1 MLPNIKQH
9 FKIVDN
15 FLELPGMWRTFAL
28 QQEYIK
34 DHSGYPGKKTKTLDE
49 LNAGMFHSLAEKIV
63 LHVNGKTN
71 FQRLK
76 IQFTCTNLNE
86 FSNNERHQ
94 DEPFYNVAGLIY
106 LNENA
111 PANTGTVFFNKTAR
125 GEQVE
130 TITVE
135 NAYNRMI
142 IFDPAWWHSPAG
154 TFGDDLESSR
164 LTITF
169 FGIAT

>member
-1 MLPNIKQH
+1 MISNIKQH
-9 FKIVDN
+9 FKIIDN
-15 FLELPGMWRTFAL
+15 FLELPGMWRIFAL

-34 DHSGYPGKKTKTLDE
+34 DYPGKKTKTLDK
-49 LNAGMFHSLAEKIV
+49 LNDGMFHSLAEKIV
-63 LHVNGKTN
+63 LHVNGKNN

-76 IQFTCTNLNE
+76 IQFAYTNLNE
-86 FSNNERHQ
+86 FSNVSHQ

-106 LNENA
+106 LNENP
-111 PANTGTVFFNKTAR
+111 PANTGTVFFSKAVS
-125 GEQVE
+125 GELVE

-142 IFDPAWWHSPAG
+142 IFDPAQWHAIAG

-169 FGIAT
+169 FGTAI

>member
-1 MLPNIKQH
+1 MLPKIKQH

-15 FLELPGMWRTFAL
+15 FLELPGMWRIFAL
-28 QQEYIK
+28 QQEYLK
-34 DHSGYPGKKTKTLDE
+34 DYSEYPGKKTKTLDE

-63 LHVNGKTN
+63 LHVNGKNN

-76 IQFTCTNLNE
+76 IQFAYTNVNE
-86 FSNNERHQ
+86 FSNVSHQ
-94 DEPFYNVAGLIY
+94 DQPFYNVAGVIY
-106 LNENA
+106 LNENP
-111 PANTGTVFFNKTAR
+111 PANTGTVFFNNAVS
-125 GEQVE
+125 GELVE

-142 IFDPAWWHSPAG
+142 IFDPSQWHAMVG
-154 TFGDDLESSR
+154 AFGDDLESSR

-169 FGIAT
+169 FGTAI

>member
-1 MLPNIKQH
+1 VIANTKQH
-9 FKIVDN
+9 FKIIDN
-15 FLELPGMWRTFAL
+15 FLELPGMWRIFAL
-28 QQEYIK
+28 QQEYLK
-34 DHSGYPGKKTKTLDE
+34 DYSEYPGRKTKTLNE
-49 LNAGMFHSLAEKIV
+49 LNDGMFHSLAKKIIP
-63 LHVNGKTN
+63 HVNGKKD

-76 IQFTCTNLNE
+76 IQFAYTNLNE
-86 FSNNERHQ
+86 FSNVSHQ

-106 LNENA
+106 LNENP
-111 PANTGTVFFNKTAR
+111 PANTGTVFFNNAVS
-125 GEQVE
+125 GELVE

-142 IFDPAWWHSPAG
+142 IFDPAHWHAIVG

-169 FGIAT
+169 FGTAV

>member
-1 MLPNIKQH
+1 MLPKIKQH

-15 FLELPGMWRTFAL
+15 FLELPGMWRIFAL
-28 QQEYIK
+28 QQEYLK
-34 DHSGYPGKKTKTLDE
+34 DYSEYPGKKTKTLDE

-63 LHVNGKTN
+63 LHVNGKNN

-76 IQFTCTNLNE
+76 IQFAYTNVNE
-86 FSNNERHQ
+86 FSNVSHQ
-94 DEPFYNVAGLIY
+94 DQPFYNVAGVIY
-106 LNENA
+106 LNENP
-111 PANTGTVFFNKTAR
+111 PANTGTVFFNNAVS
-125 GEQVE
+125 GELVE

-142 IFDPAWWHSPAG
+142 IFDPAQWHAMVG

-169 FGIAT
+169 FGTAT

>member
-1 MLPNIKQH
+1 MISNTKQQL
-9 FKIVDN
+9 KIIDN
-15 FLELPGMWRTFAL
+15 FLESPGLWRSFAL
-28 QQEYIK
+28 QQEYTK
-34 DHSGYPGKKTKTLDE
+34 DQSGYPGKKSKTLDE
-49 LNAGMFHSLAEKIV
+49 LSDSIFHSFAEKLV
-63 LHVNGKTN
+63 PHVNGKNN

-76 IQFTCTNLNE
+76 IQFAYTILNE
-86 FSNNERHQ
+86 FSNNVHQ

-111 PANTGTVFFNKTAR
+111 PANTGTVFFNKAVS
-125 GEQVE
+125 GELVE

-135 NAYNRMI
+135 NVYNRMI
-142 IFDPAWWHSPAG
+142 IFDPAQWHAIVG

-169 FGIAT
+169 FGTAT